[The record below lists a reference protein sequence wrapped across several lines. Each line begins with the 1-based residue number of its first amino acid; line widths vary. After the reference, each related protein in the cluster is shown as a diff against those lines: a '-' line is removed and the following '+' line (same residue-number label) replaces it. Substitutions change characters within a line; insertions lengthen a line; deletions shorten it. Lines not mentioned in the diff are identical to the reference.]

1 MRSAGRDLDV
11 FSGQA
16 IEHGEIELGVVY
28 RVGGIARGRPSQP
41 RRLLA
46 RGAFIELVKAGQASL
61 GSAQHLQRVERGHTR
76 PSLVEVDAR
85 KRKQHA
91 MARRARGEMQSEAFR
106 GDAVLLEIE
115 IGAET
120 NASCCGRAQFL

>member
-1 MRSAGRDLDV
+1 MRSAGRDLEV

-28 RVGGIARGRPSQP
+28 RVVGIARGRPSQP

-91 MARRARGEMQSEAFR
+91 LARRAGGEPQREAFR
-106 GDAVLLEIE
+106 GDAVLLELE
-115 IGAET
+115 TVAQADARSVGAD
-120 NASCCGRAQFL
+120 